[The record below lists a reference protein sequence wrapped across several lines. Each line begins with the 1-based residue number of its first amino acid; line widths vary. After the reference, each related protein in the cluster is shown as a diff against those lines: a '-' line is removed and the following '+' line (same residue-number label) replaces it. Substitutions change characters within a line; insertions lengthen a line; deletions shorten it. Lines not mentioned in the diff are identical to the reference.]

1 MATAVLSGINAA
13 ATPDEVTAGGLLL
26 MKSAMLILP
35 LICIVAGYLI
45 YLFKYKIDRAMFDRI
60 LSDLADRGDLK
71 LKGGER
77 FADG

>member
-1 MATAVLSGINAA
+1 
-13 ATPDEVTAGGLLL
+13 